1 MEEELHFQQQVLQ
14 MEKEQLEVEGVIKQ
28 EVEEQ
33 PKCNVEIHPILKKK
47 KSKSN
52 IHEEEQHI
60 DLPVL
65 QMEREQVEVKG
76 VEVEE

>member
-1 MEEELHFQQQVLQ
+1 MEEELHVQQQVLQ
-14 MEKEQLEVEGVIKQ
+14 MAKEQLEVEGVLKQ

-33 PKCNVEIHPILKKK
+33 PKCNVKIHSILKKS

-60 DLPVL
+60 D
-65 QMEREQVEVKG
+65 
-76 VEVEE
+76 